1 MSVMRMTTVS
11 GRYYQLHPP
20 EHFAGHVQQDFEV
33 DLDRAA
39 FLAVDVY
46 GHGFPAEAAVQDH
59 PSFNKEAN
67 KPWDDITLGFIAP
80 ALRAARLAG
89 LPVVYAHNSA
99 PRIEFNRSELGRV
112 MGRALQADLEELLS
126 ERPSLV
132 DGREY
137 RTREGARLLDIA
149 PAVAPQPGD
158 YFVRKHFYSGFKD
171 TRLDT
176 LLRNLEIKTLF
187 CAGFDASVCLLCTL
201 IDAFELNY
209 EIVLLRDAVRAIEIP
224 EDIAIGYSFTCRMVA
239 WMESMLGRSITTRH
253 FVDLMA
259 RANPEAARLEVGA
272 PA

>member
-1 MSVMRMTTVS
+1 MRTIIVS

-20 EHFAGHVQQDFEV
+20 EHFAGHVPQDFEV

-46 GHGFPAEAAVQDH
+46 GHGFPAESEVQDH

-67 KPWDDITLGFIAP
+67 KPWDDITLNLIAP
-80 ALRAARLAG
+80 ALCAARQAG
-89 LPVVYAHNSA
+89 MPVVYAHNSA

-112 MGRALQADLEELLS
+112 MGRSLQADLEDLLS
-126 ERPSLV
+126 ERPGLV

-137 RTREGARLLDIA
+137 RTRDGARLMDIA

-209 EIVLLRDAVRAIEIP
+209 EIILLRDAVRAIEIP
-224 EDIAIGYSFTCRMVA
+224 EDEVIGYSFTNRMVI
-239 WMESMLGRSITTRH
+239 WMESMIGRSITTEH
-253 FVDLMA
+253 FLQLIAEA
-259 RANPEAARLEVGA
+259 RVAAA
-272 PA
+272 A